1 MTESSRKPHLMET
14 NMLLLAL
21 KLMGRA
27 WLPLLLVAALT
38 VGLSVLA
45 LLPQQYGAA
54 LALRQ
59 HPLPELPAPYTSV
72 FDLMTAD
79 PQGWDEYDAALTAA
93 SYAQQ
98 RTARP
103 WQLLG
108 QALDIVITMGVLPVF
123 VCGLYH
129 CLLNTLRTGACRVRD
144 LFACLRRW
152 GTAAAIEIQVA
163 LRSLIYVLL
172 GVIIYTG
179 LTAILGTLGYWLGL
193 IPFIGICIWVMLR
206 FMLAMIHLADAPQGT
221 RSASDCIK
229 AGVEDVKL
237 YTMPAMLVTLWP
249 ALLLEL
255 GGGLLEQFVDAPW
268 AAPISMLLMLL
279 SASLMYACGATIYE
293 RVRYEL
299 SQHAATP
306 TGDGLARAKALA
318 AQSDAGE

>member
-72 FDLMTAD
+72 FDLD
-79 PQGWDEYDAALTAA
+79 PQALDEYDAALTAA
-93 SYAQQ
+93 DDAQQ

-108 QALDIVITMGVLPVF
+108 QALDIIGTLGVLPVF

-172 GVIIYTG
+172 GVIIYAG
-179 LTAILGTLGYWLGL
+179 LTAILGTLGSWLGL
-193 IPFIGICIWVMLR
+193 IPFTGICIWVMLR
-206 FMLAMIHLADAPQGT
+206 FMLAKLHLADAPQGT

-237 YTMPAMLVTLWP
+237 YTTPAMLVTLWP

-255 GGGLLEQFVDAPW
+255 GGGILERFVDAPW
-268 AAPISMLLMLL
+268 AAPVSMLLMLL
-279 SASLMYACGATIYE
+279 SVSLMYACGATIYE

-318 AQSDAGE
+318 AQSDADE

>member
-1 MTESSRKPHLMET
+1 MTASSSKPHLMET

-45 LLPQQYGAA
+45 LVTQQYGAA

-72 FDLMTAD
+72 SDLMTD
-79 PQGWDEYDAALTAA
+79 PQAWDEYNAALTAA
-93 SYAQQ
+93 DDAQQ

-108 QALDIVITMGVLPVF
+108 QALNIISTLGVLPVF

-193 IPFIGICIWVMLR
+193 IPFTGICFWVMLR
-206 FMLAMIHLADAPQGT
+206 FMLAKLHLADAPMSN

-255 GGGLLEQFVDAPW
+255 GGGLLEQLVNAPW
-268 AAPISMLLMLL
+268 AALVSMLLMLL

-318 AQSDAGE
+318 AQSDADE